1 MRRLKLL
8 GVVCAAVFVLA
19 SLASASASAF
29 VLPEVL
35 GVEAT
40 SFTTLSDAANP
51 TFGTLSGN
59 TVTCEDWHGT
69 GTVEA
74 NKTLGLFHIDFLGK
88 CKGTIAGI
96 VAPCTGLGDVAETIL
111 VLGKWHTVVDTK
123 VGAELGAAILLLLEP
138 VHFTCSIAL
147 VDVKGSVM
155 CLILEPLTAAKVHLF
170 HCTLTSGTANEKKY
184 LNDSGVETTVE
195 PLLSA
200 VSHGAFEEAGET
212 ALGTIEFTN
221 AVTVDD

>member
-8 GVVCAAVFVLA
+8 GVACAAVFVLA

-40 SFTTLSDAANP
+40 AFTTLSDAANP
-51 TFGTLSGN
+51 VFSTVGGLV
-59 TVTCEDWHGT
+59 VTCEDWHGE

-74 NKTLGLFHIDFLGK
+74 SKTLGLFHITFLGK
-88 CKGTIAGI
+88 CKGTFKEITN
-96 VAPCTGLGDVAETIL
+96 PCTGLGDAAETIL

-123 VGAELGAAILLLLEP
+123 VGEALGAAILLLLEP
-138 VHFTCSIAL
+138 VHFTCGIIL
-147 VDVKGSVM
+147 VKVTGSVM

-170 HCTLTSGTANEKKY
+170 HCTQTGGKANERKY
-184 LNDSGVETTVE
+184 LNDSGVETTNE
-195 PLLSA
+195 PLLAS
-200 VSHGAFEEAGET
+200 SSEGATEEAGES
-212 ALGTIEFTN
+212 ALGTIEFKN

>member
-8 GVVCAAVFVLA
+8 GVACAAVFVLA
-19 SLASASASAF
+19 SLVSASASAF

-40 SFTTLSDAANP
+40 AFTTLSDAP
-51 TFGTLSGN
+51 PVIDQTLAKN
-59 TVTCEDWHGT
+59 TVECEEWHGE

-74 NKTLGLFHIDFLGK
+74 SKTLGLFHMTLLGK
-88 CKGTIAGI
+88 CKGTIVGI
-96 VAPCTGLGDVAETIL
+96 TTACTGLGDATETL
-111 VLGKWHTVVDTK
+111 LMLGKWHTVVDTK
-123 VGAELGAAILLLLEP
+123 VGEALGAAILLLLEP

-147 VDVKGSVM
+147 VEVKGSVM

-170 HCTLTSGTANEKKY
+170 HCTMTNGMANETKY

-195 PLLSA
+195 PMLESIN
-200 VSHGAFEEAGET
+200 HGTFEEMGIT
-212 ALGTIEFTN
+212 ALGTLEFKN

>member
-8 GVVCAAVFVLA
+8 GVACAAVFVLA

-40 SFTTLSDAANP
+40 AFTTLSDAANP

-59 TVTCEDWHGT
+59 TVTCEDWHGE

-74 NKTLGLFHIDFLGK
+74 NKTLGLFHITLLGK
-88 CKGTIAGI
+88 CKGTILGI
-96 VAPCTGLGDVAETIL
+96 TTACTGLGDAAETIL

-123 VGAELGAAILLLLEP
+123 VGEALGAAILLLLEP
-138 VHFTCSIAL
+138 VHLTCSIAL
-147 VDVKGSVM
+147 VELKGSLL

-170 HCTLTSGTANEKKY
+170 HCTLTGGTANEKKY
-184 LNDSGVETTVE
+184 LTDSGVETTVE
-195 PLLSA
+195 PLLS
-200 VSHGAFEEAGET
+200 STNHGAFEEMGIT
-212 ALGTIEFTN
+212 ALGTLEFKN
-221 AVTVDD
+221 AVQVDD

>member
-8 GVVCAAVFVLA
+8 GVACAAVFVLA

-51 TFGTLSGN
+51 TFGTLSGS
-59 TVTCEDWHGT
+59 TVTCEDWHGE

-74 NKTLGLFHIDFLGK
+74 NKTLGLFHITFLGK
-88 CKGTIAGI
+88 CKASIIGI
-96 VAPCTGLGDVAETIL
+96 VAPCTGLGDAVETIL

-147 VDVKGSVM
+147 VEVKGSVM
-155 CLILEPLTAAKVHLF
+155 CLILEPLTPAKVHLF
-170 HCTLTSGTANEKKY
+170 HCTLTSGTTNEKKY
-184 LNDSGVETTVE
+184 INDSGVEVAVE
-195 PLLSA
+195 PLLS
-200 VSHGAFEEAGET
+200 STNHGAFEESGET
-212 ALGTIEFTN
+212 ALGTIEFKN

>member
-8 GVVCAAVFVLA
+8 GVACAAVLVLVA
-19 SLASASASAF
+19 LASASASAF

-40 SFTTLSDAANP
+40 AFTTLSDAPNP
-51 TFGTLSGN
+51 MIGALSGTLIE
-59 TVTCEDWHGT
+59 CEKWHGT

-74 NKTLGLFHIDFLGK
+74 SKTLGLFHITLLGK

-96 VAPCTGLGDVAETIL
+96 VAPCTGLGDAAETIL

-123 VGAELGAAILLLLEP
+123 VGEALGAAILLLLEP

-147 VDVKGSVM
+147 VEVKGSVM

-184 LNDSGVETTVE
+184 LNDSGVETTIE
-195 PLLSA
+195 ALLAST
-200 VSHGAFEEAGET
+200 SHGAFEEGGLE
-212 ALGTIEFTN
+212 ALGTLEFTN

>member
-8 GVVCAAVFVLA
+8 GVACAAAFVLA

-29 VLPEVL
+29 VLPDIL

-51 TFGTLSGN
+51 LFETLAKN
-59 TVTCEDWHGT
+59 KVECEDWHGE

-74 NKTLGLFHIDFLGK
+74 SKTLGLFHIDFLGH
-88 CKGTIAGI
+88 CKATLGGI
-96 VAPCTGLGDVAETIL
+96 KASCTGLGDLPETIL

-123 VGAELGAAILLLLEP
+123 VGETLGAAILLLLEP
-138 VHFTCSIAL
+138 VHFSCSIVL
-147 VDVKGSVM
+147 VKVSGSIL

-170 HCTLTSGTANEKKY
+170 HCTQTGGTANEKKY
-184 LNDSGVETTVE
+184 INDEGVEVGVE
-195 PLLSA
+195 PLVASNNE
-200 VSHGAFEEAGET
+200 GAPEEAGES
-212 ALGTIEFTN
+212 ALGTIEFKN

>member
-8 GVVCAAVFVLA
+8 GVACAALFVLVA
-19 SLASASASAF
+19 LASASASAF

-40 SFTTLSDAANP
+40 SFTTLSDALNP
-51 TFGTLSGN
+51 TFETLAKN
-59 TVTCEDWHGT
+59 KVACEDWHGE

-74 NKTLGLFHIDFLGK
+74 NKMLGLFHITLLGK

-96 VAPCTGLGDVAETIL
+96 TTACTGLGDAAETVL

-123 VGAELGAAILLLLEP
+123 VGEALGAAILLLLEP
-138 VHFTCSIAL
+138 VHLTCSIAL
-147 VDVKGSVM
+147 VELKGSLL
-155 CLILEPLTAAKVHLF
+155 CLILEPLTAVKVHLF
-170 HCTLTSGTANEKKY
+170 HCTMTNGTASEKKY
-184 LNDSGVETTVE
+184 LNSAGVETTVE
-195 PLLSA
+195 PLLESIN
-200 VSHGAFEEAGET
+200 HGPFEEMGIS
-212 ALGTIEFTN
+212 ALGTIEFKN

>member
-8 GVVCAAVFVLA
+8 GVACAAVFVLA

-40 SFTTLSDAANP
+40 SFTTLSDAASP
-51 TFGTLSGN
+51 TFGTLSGS
-59 TVTCEDWHGT
+59 TVTCEDWHGE

-74 NKTLGLFHIDFLGK
+74 NKTLGLFHITFLGK
-88 CKGTIAGI
+88 CKASIIGI
-96 VAPCTGLGDVAETIL
+96 VAPCTGLGDAVETIL

-147 VDVKGSVM
+147 VEVKGSVM
-155 CLILEPLTAAKVHLF
+155 CLILEPLTSAKVHLF
-170 HCTLTSGTANEKKY
+170 HCTLTSGTTNEKKY
-184 LNDSGVETTVE
+184 INDSGVEVAVE
-195 PLLSA
+195 PLLS
-200 VSHGAFEEAGET
+200 STNHGAFEESGET
-212 ALGTIEFTN
+212 ALGTIEFKN

>member
-8 GVVCAAVFVLA
+8 GVACAAVFVLA
-19 SLASASASAF
+19 ALASASASAF

-40 SFTTLSDAANP
+40 SFTTLSDEANP
-51 TFGTLSGN
+51 LFETLAKN
-59 TVTCEDWHGT
+59 KVECEDWHGE

-74 NKTLGLFHIDFLGK
+74 SKTLGLFHITFLGK
-88 CKGTIAGI
+88 CKGTIAGF
-96 VAPCTGLGDVAETIL
+96 AASCTGLGDAAETIL

-123 VGAELGAAILLLLEP
+123 IGEALGAAILLLLEP
-138 VHFTCSIAL
+138 VHFTCVVGL
-147 VDVKGSVM
+147 VVVKGSVM

-170 HCTLTSGTANEKKY
+170 HCTMTNGTANEKKY
-184 LNDSGVETTVE
+184 INDSGVEVTVE
-195 PLLSA
+195 PLLAA
-200 VSHGAFEEAGET
+200 VNEGPFEEAGQR
-212 ALGTIEFTN
+212 ALGTIEFKN